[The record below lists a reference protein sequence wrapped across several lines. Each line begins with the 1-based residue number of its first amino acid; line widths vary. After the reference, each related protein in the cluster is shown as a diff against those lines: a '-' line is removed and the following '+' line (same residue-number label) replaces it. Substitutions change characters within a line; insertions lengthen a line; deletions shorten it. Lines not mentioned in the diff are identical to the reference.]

1 MPVREQEREKIDEEG
16 EKGRRKG
23 EEREKTGRLVGS
35 QERKLAFVQSE
46 KGAIGGS

>member
-1 MPVREQEREKIDEEG
+1 MRQTQCVCESEKGRKEKEREKQ
-16 EKGRRKG
+16 
-23 EEREKTGRLVGS
+23 GRLVGS